1 VFTDKI
7 FKFVDYFGFLDPK
20 RHRFRRNYPRGARGR
35 RTRSDF
41 QQEYLF
47 DLAGTAVCGGGGA
60 WHREKRTEV
69 LVRFVRRSPT
79 VLAGHSGSHC
89 FAVETEL
96 NRGGAGRE
104 GDAGTEGRLIG

>member
-1 VFTDKI
+1 
-7 FKFVDYFGFLDPK
+7 
-20 RHRFRRNYPRGARGR
+20 
-35 RTRSDF
+35 
-41 QQEYLF
+41 
-47 DLAGTAVCGGGGA
+47 
-60 WHREKRTEV
+60 
-69 LVRFVRRSPT
+69 VRFVRRSPT